1 MMYPPIPASCTMGKP
16 CNVTIVVGIYIILN
30 YLSGALLEG
39 SDPISNPVDG
49 SVPLISNLKI
59 ITIFGNYLIN
69 CLLNEFGLLVNT
81 IKYKLNHQ
89 NQDLKS
95 LIKFGSL
102 VLNKNHQSWKSSG
115 LCHHTSGH
123 MTTLHVGTNPR
134 NKAVYWINLAPM
146 QDLGLNLG
154 LQPLE

>member
-1 MMYPPIPASCTMGKP
+1 MQCHHRGQNLYHAELFEWCSLGGVRPDFKSCRWF
-16 CNVTIVVGIYIILN
+16 
-30 YLSGALLEG
+30 G
-39 SDPISNPVDG
+39 SSDFPNW
-49 SVPLISNLKI
+49 KI

-95 LIKFGSL
+95 SIKFGSL

-115 LCHHTSGH
+115 LCHRTSGY

-134 NKAVYWINLAPM
+134 NKAVY
-146 QDLGLNLG
+146 
-154 LQPLE
+154 